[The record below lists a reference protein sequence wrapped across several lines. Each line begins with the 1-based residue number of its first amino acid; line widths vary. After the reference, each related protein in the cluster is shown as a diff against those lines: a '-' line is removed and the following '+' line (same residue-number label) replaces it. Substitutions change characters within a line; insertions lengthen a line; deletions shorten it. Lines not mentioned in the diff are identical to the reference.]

1 MIRFLMPVLLM
12 MSGQGV
18 IAQGL
23 VLENAVTGRTVTLSE
38 GGDVE
43 LYLDHSASDITDCSS
58 RYLKGTLVAPQKGL
72 IRILP
77 EAERKRYVFKNG
89 LQKEDEVFYGNLSEG
104 QQMNVKVADVNALTY
119 RKAGAEDTNNLGMF
133 ITTISAFSAL
143 IAAPLVSIKYQEG
156 GFNGDRY
163 LRVAGYSLAATGIGV
178 ALMIGSKKRHYS
190 VGQGGQA
197 PDKKQ
202 WNIILK

>member
-1 MIRFLMPVLLM
+1 MMRFLLPVLLM
-12 MSGQGV
+12 MSWQG
-18 IAQGL
+18 INAQGL

-43 LYLDHSASDITDCSS
+43 LYLDHSSSDITDCSS
-58 RYLKGTLVAPQKGL
+58 RYLKGTLAAHQKGL

-77 EAERKRYVFKNG
+77 EAERKRYAFKNG
-89 LQKEDEVFYGNLSEG
+89 LQKEDKVFYGNLSED
-104 QQMNVKVADVNALTY
+104 QQMNVTVADVNALTY
-119 RKAGAEDTNNLGMF
+119 RRAGAEQTNNLGAL
-133 ITTISAFSAL
+133 ITTLSAL
-143 IAAPLVSIKYQEG
+143 SALVAAPLVSIKYREG

-163 LRVAGYSLAATGIGV
+163 LRVAGYSLAATGVGV

-190 VGQGGQA
+190 IRQDGQA
-197 PDKKQ
+197 PDRKQ

>member
-1 MIRFLMPVLLM
+1 MMRFFLLV
-12 MSGQGV
+12 SLLTIGQWV
-18 IAQGL
+18 SAQGL
-23 VLENAVTGRTVTLSE
+23 VLENSNTGRTVTLPA
-38 GGDVE
+38 GGKVE
-43 LYLDHSASDITDCSS
+43 LYLDLDTSSTADCCSH
-58 RYLKGTLVAPQKGL
+58 YLKGILEEPEEGF
-72 IRILP
+72 IRIVP
-77 EAERKRYVFKNG
+77 QEERKRYVFKNG